1 MEYHITAFIAV
12 AIIFCS
18 SFSVER
24 LSDNTFNS
32 SFSTVL
38 LKDEACSE
46 VSHATRSKGYVLR
59 NSSVS
64 FSYSTS
70 LTSICVE
77 QKLSFSSF
85 DVHTLIFALHDLTP

>member
-1 MEYHITAFIAV
+1 MEYHITVFIAV

-32 SFSTVL
+32 SFSIVL

-46 VSHATRSKGYVLR
+46 VSHAIRSKGYVVLK
-59 NSSVS
+59 
-64 FSYSTS
+64 F
-70 LTSICVE
+70 
-77 QKLSFSSF
+77 
-85 DVHTLIFALHDLTP
+85 